1 MVCVW
6 GERKGGGRDGVCV
19 ERENGR
25 EEGWCVCR
33 EGEWEGEFVDR

>member
-1 MVCVW
+1 M
-6 GERKGGGRDGVCV
+6 GGGRDGVCV